1 MSFKPVDDER
11 AIHNVLPPNYEKAAS
26 EIIAVG
32 QWIAS
37 HDWCPA
43 TGGNFSQRISAQHI
57 LMTASGCDKGQL
69 SAADLLLIGL
79 QGDNAQGDKQ
89 SDGIDVLLNA
99 QTSNKKPSAEMPLHV
114 ALYELDHDMGVV
126 LHTHSI
132 AATVISRVTL
142 GESVIFQGYEMQKSL
157 RGVSSHLDP
166 VRIRVVDNDQDM
178 VGLAQRVKRLWMAEP
193 LQWGLLVRGHGL
205 YVWGRDMAEARRQ
218 LAGIEFLLASEL
230 ELRRCR

>member
-57 LMTASGCDKGQL
+57 LMTASGRDKGHL
-69 SAADLLLIGL
+69 SAADLLLINL
-79 QGDNAQGDKQ
+79 QGDGM
-89 SDGIDVLLNA
+89 DVLLNDQA
-99 QTSNKKPSAEMPLHV
+99 SNVKPSAEMPLHV

-142 GESVIFQGYEMQKSL
+142 GEAVIFQGYEMQKSL
-157 RGVSSHLDP
+157 RGVSSHVDA
-166 VRIRVVDNDQDM
+166 VRIRVVDNDQNM
-178 VGLAQRVKRLWMAEP
+178 LGLAQRVKHLWMAEP

-205 YVWGRDMAEARRQ
+205 YVWGRDMAEARRH